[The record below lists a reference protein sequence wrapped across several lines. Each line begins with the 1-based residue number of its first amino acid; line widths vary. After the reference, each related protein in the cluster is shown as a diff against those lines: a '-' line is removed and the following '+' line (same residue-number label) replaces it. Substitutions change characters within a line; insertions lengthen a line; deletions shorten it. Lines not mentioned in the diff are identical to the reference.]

1 VGRWLLAAVGVD
13 RAVDTGSEGPILQCN
28 NSPTVAP
35 NERMILFSHPL
46 FNLVVR
52 ERERDCH
59 DLGMRPARGMEERS
73 SETAADTPR
82 GSSEPLDAKSRHAA
96 AMTSAGRRQPSRDRW
111 TRRRLCSE
119 DMQGAGGAARRRGCR
134 AQVAGRAGRGAGA
147 IPSKLKGPDPV
158 CHVCCAVLLCEPG

>member
-52 ERERDCH
+52 ERDCH
-59 DLGMRPARGMEERS
+59 DLGMRPARGMEER
-73 SETAADTPR
+73 
-82 GSSEPLDAKSRHAA
+82 SSEPLDAKSRHAA

-119 DMQGAGGAARRRGCR
+119 DMQGCR